1 LLSLARQDRLARR
14 AFDDTRFVRIALGQ
28 RHREILR
35 LLLGARG
42 AGIFLKPIRRMIA
55 ASFGTASSD
64 ELDQVGA
71 EPISGHRE
79 KACGSLSYSCGVC
92 LDLSG
97 PVLMDRKKKKD

>member
-1 LLSLARQDRLARR
+1 
-14 AFDDTRFVRIALGQ
+14 
-28 RHREILR
+28 
-35 LLLGARG
+35 
-42 AGIFLKPIRRMIA
+42 MIA